1 MNIKY
6 RREKRARNLLYLIVA
21 IIWMSSVFI
30 GWWGIVQINKRCTIV
45 LFGKVA
51 TQSELSAEKLLQVMR
66 QPEAENDYFAGVKF
80 LASEGYGDS
89 TINFLTMGYYETVF
103 IGLLVSGTMVLILTF
118 LGENRRNRQCSQEH
132 LTIIAYLQQY
142 AKGKHEEIYRNPEFS
157 FHFPDTIGMWNA
169 IQDLISFI
177 QREQQQLKLAEREIQ
192 TNLENIS
199 HQMKTP
205 LTGIQLYLEVLQG
218 MTDDLEA
225 KKLLE
230 SCHDKIEQLQQM
242 VIALLHLAKLK
253 AGKMQ
258 LNIQRISI
266 MKLTNAIIEEVQGEW
281 EKKNLSVLI
290 DFSKDVEL
298 VGDEFW
304 IRQAMINVLRNSIQH
319 TPAGGSI
326 IFKAWEENESAILE
340 IEDTG
345 SGILVSEREKVFE
358 RFFCSENKMDE
369 KISGNGVG
377 LNLARQIMERMG
389 GSLQIKD
396 NKNGTCMRF
405 CFHVRSGKNKER
417 RI

>member
-1 MNIKY
+1 
-6 RREKRARNLLYLIVA
+6 
-21 IIWMSSVFI
+21 
-30 GWWGIVQINKRCTIV
+30 
-45 LFGKVA
+45 
-51 TQSELSAEKLLQVMR
+51 
-66 QPEAENDYFAGVKF
+66 
-80 LASEGYGDS
+80 
-89 TINFLTMGYYETVF
+89 MGYYETVF

-281 EKKNLSVLI
+281 EKKNLI
-290 DFSKDVEL
+290 
-298 VGDEFW
+298 
-304 IRQAMINVLRNSIQH
+304 INQ
-319 TPAGGSI
+319 
-326 IFKAWEENESAILE
+326 K
-340 IEDTG
+340 
-345 SGILVSEREKVFE
+345 
-358 RFFCSENKMDE
+358 
-369 KISGNGVG
+369 
-377 LNLARQIMERMG
+377 
-389 GSLQIKD
+389 
-396 NKNGTCMRF
+396 
-405 CFHVRSGKNKER
+405 
-417 RI
+417 

>member
-1 MNIKY
+1 
-6 RREKRARNLLYLIVA
+6 
-21 IIWMSSVFI
+21 
-30 GWWGIVQINKRCTIV
+30 
-45 LFGKVA
+45 
-51 TQSELSAEKLLQVMR
+51 
-66 QPEAENDYFAGVKF
+66 
-80 LASEGYGDS
+80 
-89 TINFLTMGYYETVF
+89 MGYYETVF

-218 MTDDLEA
+218 MTDDL
-225 KKLLE
+225 
-230 SCHDKIEQLQQM
+230 

-281 EKKNLSVLI
+281 EKKNLIL
-290 DFSKDVEL
+290 
-298 VGDEFW
+298 
-304 IRQAMINVLRNSIQH
+304 RQVSQQPSIH
-319 TPAGGSI
+319 
-326 IFKAWEENESAILE
+326 
-340 IEDTG
+340 
-345 SGILVSEREKVFE
+345 
-358 RFFCSENKMDE
+358 
-369 KISGNGVG
+369 
-377 LNLARQIMERMG
+377 
-389 GSLQIKD
+389 
-396 NKNGTCMRF
+396 
-405 CFHVRSGKNKER
+405 

>member
-1 MNIKY
+1 
-6 RREKRARNLLYLIVA
+6 
-21 IIWMSSVFI
+21 
-30 GWWGIVQINKRCTIV
+30 
-45 LFGKVA
+45 
-51 TQSELSAEKLLQVMR
+51 
-66 QPEAENDYFAGVKF
+66 
-80 LASEGYGDS
+80 
-89 TINFLTMGYYETVF
+89 
-103 IGLLVSGTMVLILTF
+103 
-118 LGENRRNRQCSQEH
+118 
-132 LTIIAYLQQY
+132 
-142 AKGKHEEIYRNPEFS
+142 
-157 FHFPDTIGMWNA
+157 MWNA

-298 VGDEFW
+298 VGD
-304 IRQAMINVLRNSIQH
+304 
-319 TPAGGSI
+319 
-326 IFKAWEENESAILE
+326 
-340 IEDTG
+340 
-345 SGILVSEREKVFE
+345 
-358 RFFCSENKMDE
+358 
-369 KISGNGVG
+369 
-377 LNLARQIMERMG
+377 
-389 GSLQIKD
+389 
-396 NKNGTCMRF
+396 
-405 CFHVRSGKNKER
+405 
-417 RI
+417 